1 MSVNT
6 DGMNRFLAALP
17 VEMRKAADIAGL
29 RVLTQWRTD
38 FNRNSRGGGDWAPLA
53 LATVRA
59 RRAAARGNKTV
70 GSAKQRRARKGKK
83 IVLTVRTHAILVN
96 TGLLR
101 GSLQVGN
108 PGNIYA
114 DIVGEHLA
122 GKRVGIGGD
131 YTPAQK
137 RVKGRIMPAGITL
150 GELARIHNDGKG
162 HNPRRVIA
170 QPLTQETAD
179 ACNKAFDGAIQ
190 KSGRA

>member
-17 VEMRKAADIAGL
+17 PEMRKAADIAGL

-38 FNRNSRGGGDWAPLA
+38 FNRNSRGGGDWKPLS
-53 LATVRA
+53 LDTIRA
-59 RRAAARGNKTV
+59 RHKAARGNKTV
-70 GSAKQRRARKGKK
+70 GKPSQRKARVGRK
-83 IVLTVRTHAILVN
+83 TVATARTHAILVN

-122 GKRVGIGGD
+122 GKRVGVGGS
-131 YTPAQK
+131 TQAVSK
-137 RVKGRIMPAGITL
+137 TKKGVKPAGITL
-150 GELARIHNDGKG
+150 GELARIHNDGRG
-162 HNPRRVIA
+162 NNPRRVIA

-179 ACNKAFDGAIQ
+179 ACNKAFDAAIR
-190 KSGRA
+190 RAGNA